1 MFHFMVVE
9 RASTSEAE
17 AGENRLFLTRMQ
29 VLKNGQKSLRRVKK
43 PQI

>member
-17 AGENRLFLTRMQ
+17 AGKIKDLHVAICSENIGYFSQ
-29 VLKNGQKSLRRVKK
+29 ECKF
-43 PQI
+43 